1 MDEKFKDTW
10 FFEDV
15 PVGTKT
21 RSKTGRTIRECDIL
35 NFAGIS
41 GEYAPIHIDDEYAKK
56 TKYGGIVAQD
66 ILLYTFTPS
75 IEPTSEMMSKMNNSI
90 LATKGQKNWKFL
102 GKAKVGDT
110 IYTSSEIVRKEEK
123 TPKNG
128 GVSTRGTIIIQMSI
142 LNQRDEILQTGEY
155 HLVLAKRCYFEP
167 KKKKAAK

>member
-56 TKYGGIVAQD
+56 TQYGGIVAQD
-66 ILLYTFTPS
+66 MLLYTFTPS
-75 IEPTSEMMSKMNNSI
+75 IEPTSELMSKMNNSI

-110 IYTSSEIVRKEEK
+110 IYTSSEIVRKEDTK
-123 TPKNG
+123 P
-128 GVSTRGTIIIQMSI
+128 TRGNIIIQMSI
-142 LNQRDEILQTGEY
+142 LNQRDEVLQTGEY
-155 HLVLAKRCYFEP
+155 HLVLAKRCYFD
-167 KKKKAAK
+167 KKKKK